1 MLGLMFM
8 VKVKAIPKKLLPH
21 TIEYE
26 RFAGDGRN
34 GPTYDMA
41 ITVTNVRIEPTS
53 EKSIDNNGEQI
64 QLKSKLFI
72 DAVNSSPLIDLKDK
86 SVVHF
91 NEKDYYVQSI
101 ATFYTDNSL
110 VHHWELGLV

>member
-1 MLGLMFM
+1 M
-8 VKVKAIPKKLLPH
+8 VKVKPIPKKLLPH

-26 RFAGDGRN
+26 RFTGEGRN

-41 ITVTNVRIEPTS
+41 VTVKNVRMEPTS

-72 DAVNSSPLIDLKDK
+72 DAVNSSPLIDLKEK

-91 NEKDYYVQSI
+91 DEKDYYVQSI
-101 ATFYTDNSL
+101 ATFYTNTVL